1 MVTPC
6 TRAILLRTLPAIVW
20 AASMAGCTEFAPS
33 PSSSATAPPPA
44 AAPAPAPA
52 PIPAPAPAPAAAV
65 APAAAPAPAPPIPV
79 LAIDDAVLKAANDL
93 FSKSQIPPAGAATR
107 QAVVIDPLVDGVS
120 GAQSN
125 ATRSLE
131 SRIIELVQAK
141 YPQFEV
147 LPFSTSNVAKA
158 PIVLVG
164 TFTAIDLQNKVGG
177 AREAF
182 RICLALAD
190 LKSGKI
196 VSKGTARAQTQG
208 VDISPTAYFRD
219 SPTWAKDPLVD
230 GYVKTCQGT
239 KVGDPIDPLYLDG
252 VMTAVL
258 VSDAIN
264 FYNGSRYRESLDM
277 YKSAL
282 RSPAGE
288 QLRVFN
294 GIYLASW
301 KLGRKEEAAQAFG
314 RIVDYGLSNKRL
326 AVKFLFKPG
335 STSFWADSQ
344 ASGPYP
350 VWLRQIAQRTSQAN
364 ACLEIVGHTSRTGPE
379 PLNDRLS
386 LLRAEYIKQRLEFEA
401 PQLSKRTIAGGKGSR
416 ENIVGTASDD
426 ASDALD
432 RRVEFKV
439 ISCESA

>member
-1 MVTPC
+1 MGMTW
-6 TRAILLRTLPAIVW
+6 TRALAIGTLPAIVL
-20 AASMAGCTEFAPS
+20 AASLSGCVL
-33 PSSSATAPPPA
+33 PSSTPPATGTASAPPA
-44 AAPAPAPA
+44 AAETPAPTPKPA
-52 PIPAPAPAPAAAV
+52 PSVAA
-65 APAAAPAPAPPIPV
+65 APPIPV
-79 LAIDDAVLKAANDL
+79 LPIDDAIMKAANDL
-93 FSKSQIPPAGAATR
+93 FSKSQIPPAGAAAR
-107 QAVVIDPLVDGVS
+107 QVVVIDPLVDGVS
-120 GAQSN
+120 GVQSN
-125 ATRSLE
+125 ATQSLE
-131 SRIIELVQAK
+131 SRIVELVRNK

-147 LPFSTSNVAKA
+147 LPFSASSVARA

-164 TFTAIDLQNKVGG
+164 TFTAIDLQNKTGA

-208 VDISPTAYFRD
+208 VDISPSAYFRD

-239 KVGDPIDPLYLDG
+239 KVGDPIDPVYLDG
-252 VMTAVL
+252 VMTATL
-258 VSDAIN
+258 ISDAIN
-264 FYNGSRYRESLDM
+264 FYNGSRYKESLDL

-282 RSPAGE
+282 RLPAGE

-314 RIVDYGLSNKRL
+314 RIVDYGISNKRL

-335 STSFWADSQ
+335 STGFWADSQ
-344 ASGPYP
+344 ASGPYG
-350 VWLRQIAQRTSQAN
+350 VWLQQIARHAAQNN
-364 ACLEIVGHTSRTGPE
+364 ACLDIVGHTSRSGPE
-379 PLNDRLS
+379 PLNERLS
-386 LLRAEYIKQRLEFEA
+386 LLRAEYIKQRLESEV
-401 PQLSKRTIAGGKGSR
+401 PQLSNRTIASGKGSR
-416 ENIVGTASDD
+416 ENIVGTGTDN

-439 ISCESA
+439 IGCEAT

>member
-1 MVTPC
+1 MAMTWVRASAIGALTAFAFVASLSSCVLPSSTPPAANAPSASAPSEPPPAVTP
-6 TRAILLRTLPAIVW
+6 APA
-20 AASMAGCTEFAPS
+20 
-33 PSSSATAPPPA
+33 ATAPK
-44 AAPAPAPA
+44 
-52 PIPAPAPAPAAAV
+52 PAAAV
-65 APAAAPAPAPPIPV
+65 AAAPPIPV
-79 LAIDDAVLKAANDL
+79 IPIDDAILKAANDL
-93 FSKSQIPPAGAATR
+93 FSKSQIPIPGAPR
-107 QAVVIDPLVDGVS
+107 QVVVIDPLVDGVS
-120 GAQSN
+120 GVQSS
-125 ATRSLE
+125 ATRSME
-131 SRIIELVQAK
+131 SRIIELVRGK

-147 LPFSTSNVAKA
+147 LPFSASSVAKA

-164 TFTAIDLQNKVGG
+164 TFTAIDLQNKTGA

-208 VDISPTAYFRD
+208 VDISPTTYFRD
-219 SPTWAKDPLVD
+219 SPTWVKDPLVD

-239 KVGDPIDPLYLDG
+239 KVGDPIDPVYLDG
-252 VMTAVL
+252 VMTATL
-258 VSDAIN
+258 ISDAIN
-264 FYNGSRYRESLDM
+264 FYNGSRYKESLDL

-282 RSPAGE
+282 RLPAGE

-335 STSFWADSQ
+335 STAFWADSQ
-344 ASGPYP
+344 ASGPYD
-350 VWLRQIAQRTSQAN
+350 VWLQQIARHSAQNN

-379 PLNDRLS
+379 PLNERLS
-386 LLRAEYIKQRLEFEA
+386 MLRAEYVKQRLESEV
-401 PQLSKRTIAGGKGSR
+401 PQLSNRTIAGGKGSR
-416 ENIVGTASDD
+416 ENIVGTGTDN

-439 ISCESA
+439 IGCETT

>member
-1 MVTPC
+1 MAMTWV
-6 TRAILLRTLPAIVW
+6 RAIAIATLPAIVV
-20 AASMAGCTEFAPS
+20 AASLSGCVFPPSAPPTAS
-33 PSSSATAPPPA
+33 PASTPPPA
-44 AAPAPAPA
+44 ATSAESPAPAPAPA
-52 PIPAPAPAPAAAV
+52 PKPTPAPSV
-65 APAAAPAPAPPIPV
+65 AAAPPVPV
-79 LAIDDAVLKAANDL
+79 LPVDDAILKAANEL
-93 FSKSQIPPAGAATR
+93 FSKSQIPPAGAPSR
-107 QAVVIDPLVDGVS
+107 QAVVIDPLVDGIS
-120 GAQSN
+120 GEQSN

-131 SRIIELVQAK
+131 SRIIDLVRSK

-147 LPFSTSNVAKA
+147 LPFSASSVANA

-164 TFTAIDLQNKVGG
+164 TFTAIDLQNKTG
-177 AREAF
+177 AVREAF

-239 KVGDPIDPLYLDG
+239 KVGDPIDPVYLDG
-252 VMTAVL
+252 VMAATL
-258 VSDAIN
+258 ISDAIN
-264 FYNGSRYRESLDM
+264 FYNGSRYKESLDL

-282 RSPAGE
+282 RLPAGE

-335 STSFWADSQ
+335 STAFWADSQ
-344 ASGPYP
+344 ASGPYS
-350 VWLRQIAQRTSQAN
+350 VWLQQIARHSAQSN

-379 PLNDRLS
+379 PLNERLS
-386 LLRAEYIKQRLEFEA
+386 VLRAEYVKQRLESEV
-401 PQLSKRTIAGGKGSR
+401 PHLSNRTIAGGRGSR
-416 ENIVGTASDD
+416 ENIVGTGTDN

-439 ISCESA
+439 IGCEST